1 MKRQVDLTFES
12 SNRKGIDW
20 KPGARALGIAESFH
34 KSDERSVVAGV
45 VMRGDLKIDGAGFC
59 WPKIGGTDATAE
71 ILSMYC
77 RLSRSDVRAIIIG
90 GTVISWFNIV
100 DLQQLHDETGV
111 PVVSVSYEESKGI
124 KQYLEEYFPSDW
136 MRRHEILLRNG
147 KRSEIVL
154 DNGLRVF
161 VNTSGIRIQDAKAL
175 LNLFSHQ
182 GKAPEPV
189 RVAGVVAA
197 SLRRDSSEKSK
208 GLD

>member
-1 MKRQVDLTFES
+1 MNRQVDLTFES
-12 SNRKGIDW
+12 SDRKAIEW
-20 KPGARALGIAESFH
+20 KSGARALGIAESFH

-59 WPKIGGTDATAE
+59 WPRVGGTDATAE
-71 ILSMYC
+71 ILSMYS
-77 RLSRSDVRAIIIG
+77 RLSRGDVRAMIIG

-111 PVVSVSYEESKGI
+111 PVVSVSYEESQGI

-136 MRRHEILLRNG
+136 ERRYEILVRNG
-147 KRSEIVL
+147 ERSEIVL
-154 DNGLRVF
+154 DNGFRVF
-161 VNTSGIRIQDAKAL
+161 VNTSGISIQDAKAL

-182 GKAPEPV
+182 GKTSEPV

-197 SLRRDSSEKSK
+197 SLRRDSSRE
-208 GLD
+208 